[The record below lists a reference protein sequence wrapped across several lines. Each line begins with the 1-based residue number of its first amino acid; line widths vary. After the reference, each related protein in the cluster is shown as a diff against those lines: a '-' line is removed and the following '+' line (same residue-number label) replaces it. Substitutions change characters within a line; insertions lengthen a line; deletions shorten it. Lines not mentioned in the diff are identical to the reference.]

1 MPYLMRWGTPFLFD
15 ENGNFVGV
23 KQPSG
28 TDMIMVDTTALATA
42 LTAQLTGTLSGSDTT
57 HAPTNKA
64 VTEAL
69 LEILSALALKADLTA
84 PAFVSIGLPAGT
96 PVNATATT
104 LTIAAADLAVLKT
117 GDSISFG
124 TSTFT
129 QVAGG
134 PGAGEFTNATE
145 LAALF
150 DALADYT
157 GAESTGAVVVHS
169 VALGEATNGQVANLL
184 HVGATT
190 SGGGPAAKSAA
201 TLAAAELARLAI
213 GDLVVSFEIGF
224 SFTKAA
230 VTNVG
235 AGEFADTAGLVQC
248 IDGLVGWAATAS
260 GSDIAIEAAEVG
272 AEFDGK
278 VFFFSYM
285 RTSTG
290 AVNGTVGVTNA
301 VCADANYLYHSVGA
315 STTTTANWRR
325 IARGSAY

>member
-1 MPYLMRWGTPFLFD
+1 MAYLQRWGTPFLFD

-69 LEILSALALKADLTA
+69 ALKADLTA

-104 LTIAAADLAVLKT
+104 LTIAAADLAVLET
-117 GDSISFG
+117 GDVISFG

-134 PGAGEFTNATE
+134 PGAGEYSNATE

-150 DALADYT
+150 DALTDYT

-169 VALGEATNGQVANLL
+169 VALGTATNGQAAQLV
-184 HVGATT
+184 HVGDTT

-201 TLAAAELARLAI
+201 TLAAAELARLAL
-213 GDLVVSFEIGF
+213 GDQVVSFDISGF

-230 VTNVG
+230 ATNVG
-235 AGEFADTAGLVQC
+235 AGEFADTAGLILC
-248 IDGLVGWAATAS
+248 IDGLTDWAATAS
-260 GSDIAIEAAEVG
+260 GSDIAIEAAAVG
-272 AEFDGK
+272 AEYNDK
-278 VFFFSYM
+278 EILIVYH

-290 AVNGTVGVTNA
+290 AVNGTAGVTNA
-301 VCADANYLYHSVGA
+301 VCADANYLYHSIGA

-325 IARGSAY
+325 IARGSVY